1 MHEGH
6 DRIGAPTAPM
16 LQALNGRL
24 ELSASRTDVVVEVP
38 GGTIVARAAEGG
50 SRAGIVVRGDDSST
64 QVEALSGVV
73 QARGEDGTSELARGE
88 RATLKAD
95 AAPARTADADEGGR
109 EHGTERIDHPD
120 LTVPIGE
127 TFRVYDANPPS
138 AIVFPVP
145 ASCGSAGAQL
155 EIEGMDPARGER
167 SIAVRVAPGLRKYA
181 LRCLE
186 NGVASAKAVVRGGVR
201 VVRND
206 GARKLPTSAPRND
219 VELDGKRYTIM
230 YQNLRPILNV
240 TWPGAPA
247 AKSFVLQVQGPNG
260 PPQSLRASS
269 PQKTVPSN
277 LLQDGVHRLRF
288 EATAPKQAS
297 KETSVEIVF
306 DNAAPTGS
314 LELPEPAGF
323 APGASTRVSGV
334 AVEGS
339 RVSVNGREIPL
350 DARQRFDAVVPL
362 LPGQRTL
369 AVRFAHAK
377 HGVRY
382 YLRRA
387 AAGSR

>member
-1 MHEGH
+1 VRTLEAGEPERGK
-6 DRIGAPTAPM
+6 DTEPGKSS
-16 LQALNGRL
+16 GR
-24 ELSASRTDVVVEVP
+24 S
-38 GGTIVARAAEGG
+38 AAE
-50 SRAGIVVRGDDSST
+50 A
-64 QVEALSGVV
+64 
-73 QARGEDGTSELARGE
+73 E
-88 RATLKAD
+88 RV
-95 AAPARTADADEGGR
+95 
-109 EHGTERIDHPD
+109 DHPD
-120 LTVPIGE
+120 LTVPLGE
-127 TFRVYDANPPS
+127 TFRVYDADPPS
-138 AIVFPVP
+138 AIVFPAP
-145 ASCGSAGAQL
+145 ASCGSEGAQL
-155 EIEGMDPARGER
+155 EIEGMEPARGER
-167 SIAVRVAPGLRKYA
+167 SIAVRVGPGLRKYA

-186 NGVASAKAVVRGGVR
+186 NGVASAKSVVRGSVR

-240 TWPGAPA
+240 SWPGAPV
-247 AKSFVLQVQGPNG
+247 AKSYVLQLQGPSG
-260 PPQSLRASS
+260 PARRLNASS
-269 PQKTVPSN
+269 PQKSVPSN

-288 EATAPKQAS
+288 EATAPKPASS

-314 LELPEPAGF
+314 LELPEPTGF
-323 APGASTRVSGV
+323 TPGASTRVSGV

-350 DARQRFDAVVPL
+350 DSRQRFDAVVPL

-387 AAGSR
+387 AGGSR